1 MFAWNGEPPI
11 KDVNGDNFSVSL
23 EGWIQPPVTADYFFE
38 VICDDGAKLTIN
50 DEVILT
56 HNWGAVGKVKADY
69 LEAMHESADGKSIF
83 KKSKEV
89 KMEGGAKYLFK
100 L

>member
-1 MFAWNGEPPI
+1 LI
-11 KDVNGDNFSVSL
+11 
-23 EGWIQPPVTADYFFE
+23 
-38 VICDDGAKLTIN
+38 
-50 DEVILT
+50 